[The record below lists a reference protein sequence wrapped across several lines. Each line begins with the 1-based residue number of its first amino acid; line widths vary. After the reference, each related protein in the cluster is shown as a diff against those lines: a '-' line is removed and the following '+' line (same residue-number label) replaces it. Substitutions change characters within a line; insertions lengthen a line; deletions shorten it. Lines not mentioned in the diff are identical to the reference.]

1 MSGPNAQLRCQR
13 ERKKEVIFSS
23 LDLDIAIHP
32 HQADQ
37 YGTQKMLQP
46 TTEENV
52 IGMNRV
58 IRYTFSAKYIILN
71 AIFIVQSMT
80 THDE

>member
-13 ERKKEVIFSS
+13 ERKKVIFSS
-23 LDLDIAIHP
+23 LDLDIAIHL

-37 YGTQKMLQP
+37 YGTQKILQP

-80 THDE
+80 TYDE